1 MSYPDEINYPPCAS
15 CGGDVVYDI
24 HMEATDGESIDQGC
38 TLTIK
43 AVCGDC
49 SELQTP
55 TPRMR
60 QDMMVIAAR
69 LTPEDAVVEPAGASE
84 TPTP

>member
-1 MSYPDEINYPPCAS
+1 MSYPDETNYPPCAS

-24 HMEATDGESIDQGC
+24 KMEATDGDDIADGY

-43 AVCGDC
+43 AICGDC
-49 SELQTP
+49 SELQRS

-60 QDMMVIAAR
+60 QDMMAIWAT

-84 TPTP
+84 TPIP